1 MYFPFQSARAF
12 LYLVFCFFSIGFIHA
27 QEASCVLSPPGEV
40 FVSEQDA
47 AYELEW
53 EDQEAAT
60 SYRVIV
66 VDTESSD
73 ILFSETVEQASVNI
87 VGLSFTAA
95 TYVGIASVCENGD
108 EGNYGYFGPEFNS
121 TIIVQDI
128 VMQMQGEDDP
138 RTLECETE
146 TEQLIAASV
155 SGFVHTNFNVI
166 PPVNGASGHQIQG
179 ALVDIKLVEQGT
191 GNVFAR
197 STMLTHANN
206 TLTNSN
212 TGINVTNTGSNY
224 DFINPSSQHFFSY
237 SNPNQ
242 GQFDFWI
249 SAALPGDQ
257 AYQLMV
263 EQRNCPNVNK
273 IVQTRSRGGHG
284 LRSGGE
290 GAWKPSSFIMKR
302 VELTDEL
309 TIYPNPTTNQVI
321 LTIPTQE
328 VNVFDSQGQL
338 LFQAVN
344 TSPQQTIYVSDWPAG
359 TYFVQAITTE
369 GEAIARPFQKL

>member
-1 MYFPFQSARAF
+1 MEFPFQSTRIF
-12 LYLVFCFFSIGFIHA
+12 FCLFFCFLSIGAIYA
-27 QEASCVLSPPGEV
+27 QEATCSLSPPDEV
-40 FVSEQDA
+40 FVTEQDA

-53 EDQEAAT
+53 ENQEEAI
-60 SYRVIV
+60 SYRVVV

-73 ILFSETVEQASVNI
+73 ILFSETVEQARVDI
-87 VGLSFTAA
+87 VGLSFTTA

-108 EGNYGYFGPEFNS
+108 EGNYGYFGPESNS

-128 VMQMQGEDDP
+128 VMQMQGEDGP

-155 SGFVHTNFNVI
+155 SGFVHTNFNVT
-166 PPVNGASGHQIQG
+166 PPVNGAGSHQIQG
-179 ALVDIKLVEQGT
+179 ALVDIMLVEQGT
-191 GNVFAR
+191 GNVFAQA
-197 STMLTHANN
+197 TMLTHANN

-212 TGINVTNTGSNY
+212 NWINVTNAGSNY
-224 DFINPSSQHFFSY
+224 DFISPNQHFFSY
-237 SNPNQ
+237 SNSNQ

-263 EQRNCPNVNK
+263 EQRDCPNVNK
-273 IVQTRSRGGHG
+273 IVQTRSRGGND
-284 LRSGGE
+284 LRSGGQGE
-290 GAWKPSSFIMKR
+290 WKPSSFIMKR
-302 VELTDEL
+302 VELADEL

-338 LFQAVN
+338 VFQAVN
-344 TSPQQTIYVSDWPAG
+344 SSPQQTIYVSEWPAG
-359 TYFVQAITTE
+359 TYFVQAITAA